1 MVRKAFEILRGRWPE
16 VMLVVVWQ
24 AALMIF
30 ISQTGTSFEE
40 TSPTEAARLPFWTE
54 FLLGFGGI
62 LCIIIWTMLYL
73 GFLKTAAVEGAYPQ
87 QPVDLLRRGRL
98 YFWKIFLFQLLLAV
112 VLWIFSGV
120 VIYLSAGLIW
130 KTQDAAMIPEWFIV
144 VCTLAAVLI
153 FMKPAL
159 FIPARII
166 VYDDSVIQATLAMRQ
181 YRLRDVDCLYGLIA
195 GLVGIAAVF
204 MLLSGLVTD
213 RMVLYYIMSGIGY
226 LILSL
231 MSLWLTLAVVLW
243 VQNQLEAVQA
253 QEKERMSQE

>member
-1 MVRKAFEILRGRWPE
+1 
-16 VMLVVVWQ
+16 MLVVVWQ

-40 TSPTEAARLPFWTE
+40 TPPTETARMPFWAE
-54 FLLGFGGI
+54 FLMGFGGI
-62 LCIIIWTMLYL
+62 FCVVVWTMLYL
-73 GFLKTAAVEGAYPQ
+73 GFLKTAAAAGAYPQ
-87 QPVDLLRRGRL
+87 QPMNLLRWGRV
-98 YFWKIFLFQLLLAV
+98 YFWKIFLFQILLAL
-112 VLWIFSGV
+112 VLWVFSGV
-120 VIYLSAGLIW
+120 VIFISAGLIW

-144 VCTLAAVLI
+144 VCTLAMVLI

-166 VYDDSVIQATLAMRQ
+166 VYDDSVVRATLAMRQ
-181 YRLRDVDCLYGLIA
+181 YHIRDVDYLYGLIA

-204 MLLSGLVTD
+204 MLLFGLVTD
-213 RMVLYYIMSGIGY
+213 QTVLYYILSGICY

-231 MSLWLTLAVVLW
+231 MSLWLTLTVMLW

-253 QEKERMSQE
+253 QEKERVSQE